1 MKLSALCQKI
11 GSGATPKGG
20 STVYVSQGVSLI
32 RSQNVYNNQ
41 FEYGGLCHITDEAAR
56 KLDSVTVQEGDVL
69 LNITGDSVARCAI
82 VPGEVLPA
90 RVNQHVAIIR
100 PKKDLLDNR
109 FLMYY
114 LTSPRMQALMLGV
127 AVGKG
132 ASRNALTKGMIEN
145 FDFPCLSIVEQRK
158 IVNILAPYDSL
169 IENNRRQIKLLEETA
184 QRLYKEWFVDLRFPG
199 HEHTPIVNGIP
210 QGWKMARFGDE
221 IDYVR
226 GRSYSSK
233 ELSDKGE
240 CLLINLKNIRSHGG
254 YLPGGEKGYIG
265 EYKTEQ
271 CAHLGDLIMSVTD
284 MTHERRL
291 VGHVALVPQLKST
304 AIISMDLI
312 KLIPRAFPVS
322 YIYSV
327 FNYGKLDEQA
337 AQYANGTN
345 VLHLKPSC
353 LADLEF
359 VSPPNAILEKYDDFF
374 CALMGMMNALYAE
387 NASLTEARDC
397 LLPKLMSGEVEV

>member
-20 STVYVSQGVSLI
+20 STVYISQGVSLI

-82 VPGEVLPA
+82 VPREVLPA

-169 IENNRRQIKLLEETA
+169 IDNNRRQIKLLEEAA

-199 HEHTPIVNGIP
+199 HEQTPIVNGVP
-210 QGWKMARFGDE
+210 HGWRVVSVAD
-221 IDYVR
+221 
-226 GRSYSSK
+226 
-233 ELSDKGE
+233 L
-240 CLLINLKNIRSHGG
+240 
-254 YLPGGEKGYIG
+254 G
-265 EYKTEQ
+265 EYFNGYPFKPTDWGKQGLPIIKIKEMSSGI
-271 CAHLGDLIMSVTD
+271 GDDTPRNPGDNVPSKLFINSGDILFSWSATLSVMVWSQGKGLLNQHIFKVVPKAGIAD
-284 MTHERRL
+284 MF
-291 VGHVALVPQLKST
+291 VVQ
-304 AIISMDLI
+304 AIAS
-312 KLIPRAFPVS
+312 KLPEFSNLTTGATMKHIQR
-322 YIYSV
+322 
-327 FNYGKLDEQA
+327 GKLKEVFVMLPPA
-337 AQYANGTN
+337 SVMEAFES
-345 VLHLKPSC
+345 LSKPMLQQTMLC
-353 LADLEF
+353 
-359 VSPPNAILEKYDDFF
+359 
-374 CALMGMMNALYAE
+374 
-387 NASLTEARDC
+387 SLRLNRATEARDR